1 MARHIPLDMSHPSQF
16 RGLTAANAR
25 RRIAAVA
32 NAQIALAALEGYRY
46 PKPATRAAV
55 AVLRLRVERAD
66 LPIAQLAKLH
76 EPPLSKDSYGA
87 RLRRAIE
94 MGLKAR
100 ARVGAVDSSAVR
112 CS

>member
-1 MARHIPLDMSHPSQF
+1 MARHIPPDMSHPSQF

-25 RRIAAVA
+25 RRVAAVA
-32 NAQIALAALEGYRY
+32 NARIALAALEGYRY
-46 PKPATRAAV
+46 PKQATRAAV

-66 LPIAQLAKLH
+66 LPIAQLAMLH
-76 EPPLSKDSYGA
+76 DPPLSKDSYGA

-100 ARVGAVDSSAVR
+100 ARVGSADSSAVR